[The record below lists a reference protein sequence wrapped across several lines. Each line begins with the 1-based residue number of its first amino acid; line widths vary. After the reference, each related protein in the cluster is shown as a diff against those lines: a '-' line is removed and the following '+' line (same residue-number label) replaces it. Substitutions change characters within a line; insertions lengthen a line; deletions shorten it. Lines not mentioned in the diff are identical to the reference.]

1 MQKTISGFYLFFK
14 IVLILIFGY
23 FFWLMLRLTLEYIP
37 AQSDVSFLMI
47 KQTEVNTHTE
57 YLYFFYAHVYT
68 SIFVL
73 FSGFIAVFVKPK
85 AAFRNLH
92 KFFGKIYVILLLLI
106 AAPSGIYMGFYANG
120 GILAKISFVIL
131 GILWW
136 FTTYKAYL
144 EIRKKNVLNHKKWMY
159 RSYALAVSAITLRLW
174 KVVLVYFFQPN
185 PMDVY
190 EIIAWLG
197 WIPNLILIE
206 ILIKTKMIK

>member
-92 KFFGKIYVILLLLI
+92 RFFGKIYVILLLLL

-185 PMDVY
+185 PIDVY
-190 EIIAWLG
+190 EVIAWLG
-197 WIPNLILIE
+197 WVPNIILIE
-206 ILIKTKMIK
+206 ILIKTKKIL

>member
-1 MQKTISGFYLFFK
+1 
-14 IVLILIFGY
+14 
-23 FFWLMLRLTLEYIP
+23 MLRMTLEYIP

-92 KFFGKIYVILLLLI
+92 RFFGKIYVILLLLL

-190 EIIAWLG
+190 EVIAWLG
-197 WIPNLILIE
+197 WVPNLILTE

>member
-73 FSGFIAVFVKPK
+73 FSEFIAVFVKPK

-92 KFFGKIYVILLLLI
+92 RFFGKIYVILLLLI

-144 EIRKKNVLNHKKWMY
+144 EIRNKNVINHKKWMY

-174 KVVLVYFFQPN
+174 KVFLVYFFQPN
-185 PMDVY
+185 PMDIY
-190 EIIAWLG
+190 EVIAWLG
-197 WIPNLILIE
+197 WVPNLILTE

>member
-92 KFFGKIYVILLLLI
+92 RFFGKIYVILLLLI
-106 AAPSGIYMGFYANG
+106 TAPSGIYMGFYANG

-190 EIIAWLG
+190 ELIAWLG
-197 WIPNLILIE
+197 WVPNLILTE